1 MQAQEETRKRLAM
14 AVVEYLDKV
23 VADGS
28 VAGDGAESLEVA
40 KQCISDAFGI
50 NLEDETQ
57 IKELSLKPFSLDK
70 VFDVYLSTQAKLSSS
85 GADTGASSTA
95 VPATTGPS
103 DDDRKRA
110 DEFKAKGNS
119 LVVTRDYQGAIEAY
133 TKAIDLV
140 SDNAVYFGNRAAAYS
155 QNGDYQ
161 EAVDDAK
168 QALDIDP
175 GYTKGYSRLGLA
187 YFGMGNYE
195 DAKAAYEKGL
205 ELDPA
210 SQAMRNALETA
221 QAKIELA
228 SSKNTDRSSAPTTSN
243 AASAAAA
250 APGAGGGFDFAS
262 LMSNPALMNMAQ
274 SMMSNGGLERLMSN
288 PAISQLANNYRSTGQ
303 MPSMADMMSNPD
315 IMDMARNAGGSSA
328 DSGAAGSDGANP
340 LASLLNNPDLASMAQ
355 QFMRGNQDNNSAP
368 K

>member
-1 MQAQEETRKRLAM
+1 MQAQEETRKQLAM

-70 VFDVYLSTQAKLSSS
+70 VFDVYLSTQAKVGNS
-85 GADTGASSTA
+85 GADTDATA
-95 VPATTGPS
+95 APVTTGPS

-110 DEFKAKGNS
+110 DELKAKGNS
-119 LVVTRDYQGAIEAY
+119 LVVARDYKGAIDAY
-133 TKAIDLV
+133 TRAIDLV
-140 SDNAVYFGNRAAAYS
+140 NDNAVYFGNRAAAYS

-161 EAVDDAK
+161 EAVNDAK
-168 QALDIDP
+168 HALDIDP
-175 GYTKGYSRLGLA
+175 SYTKGYSRLGLA

-205 ELDPA
+205 ELDPT
-210 SQAMRNALETA
+210 SQAMRSALETA
-221 QAKIELA
+221 QAKIEAA
-228 SSKNTDRSSAPTTSN
+228 SSTNTDRSAPAPST
-243 AASAAAA
+243 AASAPA
-250 APGAGGGFDFAS
+250 APGAGGGGFDFAS

-328 DSGAAGSDGANP
+328 GSGTAGSDGANP
-340 LASLLNNPDLASMAQ
+340 LASLLNNPDLAGMAQ
-355 QFMRGNQDNNSAP
+355 QFMRGNQGNGNAP
-368 K
+368 Q